1 MNLRKLTRSSKLSA
15 IIEQLPK
22 IRGTYRHNADLS
34 KINWFNV
41 GGIAEVMF
49 RPADSEDLIYFLK
62 NKPSEIP
69 VTILG
74 VGSNLLVRDG
84 GINGVVIRLGRG
96 FTQMSKDGNNI
107 HLGAGALSFNAANA
121 IADFGLSGLEFLIGI
136 PGTIGGALAMNAG
149 AYGSDIASVLQS
161 AQAIDESGE
170 LHQLSPD
177 DIGYIYRGN
186 TLPDGMIF
194 ISCILRGD
202 PSNTESIKA
211 RLAQITQ
218 MREDTQPIRSKTSG
232 STFKNPAGLKAWQLI
247 DEAGCRGLKIGGAQ
261 VSEKHCNF
269 FINTG
274 NATASDIEK
283 LGEEVR
289 RRVLEKADIELSWE
303 VKIIGNKN
311 HD

>member
-1 MNLRKLTRSSKLSA
+1 MNTLIDR
-15 IIEQLPK
+15 LPK
-22 IRGTYRHNADLS
+22 IKGTYRQNADLS

-49 RPADSEDLIYFLK
+49 RPADCDDLMHFLK
-62 NKPSEIP
+62 NKPSDVP

-84 GINGVVIRLGRG
+84 GIDGVVIRLGRG
-96 FTQMSKDGNNI
+96 FTQMQKE
-107 HLGAGALSFNAANA
+107 GAFVHVGSGALSFNVATAA
-121 IADFGLSGLEFLIGI
+121 ADYGISGLEFLVGV

-149 AYGSDIASVLQS
+149 AYGGDIASVLES
-161 AQAIDESGE
+161 ADAVDESGN
-170 LHQLSPD
+170 LHKLSPE
-177 DIGYIYRGN
+177 DIGYVYRGN

-194 ISCILRGD
+194 TSCILKGQSGD
-202 PSNTESIKA
+202 VGAIKS
-211 RLAQITQ
+211 RLAEITK

-247 DEAGCRGLKIGGAQ
+247 DEAGCRGLQIGGAQ

-274 NATASDIEK
+274 NATAADIEA

-289 RRVLEKADIELSWE
+289 DRVRKKTGVELVWE
-303 VKIIGNKN
+303 VKIIGKK
-311 HD
+311 

>member
-1 MNLRKLTRSSKLSA
+1 MTLINR
-15 IIEQLPK
+15 LPK
-22 IRGTYRHNADLS
+22 IKGTYRENSDLS

-49 RPADSEDLIYFLK
+49 RPADTDDLTNFLK
-62 NKPSEIP
+62 HKPKDVA

-84 GINGVVIRLGRG
+84 GIDGVVIRLGRG
-96 FTQMSKDGNNI
+96 FTEIHKDGNFINA
-107 HLGAGALSFNAANA
+107 GAAALSFNVATLS
-121 IADFGLSGLEFLIGI
+121 ADFGLSGIEFLVGV

-149 AYGSDIASVLQS
+149 AYNGDIASILES
-161 AQAIDESGE
+161 AKAVDESGHLHE
-170 LHQLSPD
+170 LSVD
-177 DIGYIYRGN
+177 DIGYVYRGN

-194 ISCILRGD
+194 TSCVLRGEPGKTAD
-202 PSNTESIKA
+202 IKA
-211 RLAQITQ
+211 RLAEITR

-232 STFKNPAGLKAWQLI
+232 STFKNPPGMKAWQLI

-274 NATASDIEK
+274 HATAADIET

-289 RRVLEKADIELSWE
+289 RRVLDKTGVELVWE
-303 VKIIGNKN
+303 VKIIGKKSIIPEVSEP
-311 HD
+311 

>member
-1 MNLRKLTRSSKLSA
+1 MTTLLNH
-15 IIEQLPK
+15 LPK
-22 IRGTYRHNADLS
+22 VRGTYRENSDLS

-41 GGIAEVMF
+41 GGIAEIMF

-62 NKPSEIP
+62 NKPAAVP

-84 GINGVVIRLGRG
+84 GIDGVVIRLGRG
-96 FTQMSKDGNNI
+96 FTHVGFEDDLI
-107 HLGAGALSFNAANA
+107 HAGAGALSFNVANSAAEHG
-121 IADFGLSGLEFLIGI
+121 IAGIEFLVGI

-149 AYGSDIASVLQS
+149 AYGGDISSVLVN
-161 AQAIDESGE
+161 ADAIDESGK
-170 LHQLSPD
+170 LHHLSPH

-194 ISCILRGD
+194 TNCTLKGHGGNPDDIKSRLLEISR
-202 PSNTESIKA
+202 T
-211 RLAQITQ
+211 
-218 MREDTQPIRSKTSG
+218 REETQPIRSRTSG
-232 STFKNPAGLKAWQLI
+232 STFKNPAGMSAWKLI
-247 DEAGCRGLKIGGAQ
+247 DEAGCRGLKIGDAQ

-274 NATASDIEK
+274 NATSDDIEK

-289 RRVLEKADIELSWE
+289 RRVFEKTGVELIWE
-303 VKIIGNKN
+303 VKIIGKSL
-311 HD
+311 

>member
-1 MNLRKLTRSSKLSA
+1 MSTLLES
-15 IIEQLPK
+15 LPK
-22 IRGTYRHNADLS
+22 IKGTYRENADLS

-49 RPADSEDLIYFLK
+49 RPADSDDLIYFLK
-62 NKPSEIP
+62 NKPAGVPI
-69 VTILG
+69 TILG

-84 GINGVVIRLGRG
+84 GIDGVVIRLGRG
-96 FTQMSKDGNNI
+96 FTQI
-107 HLGAGALSFNAANA
+107 HKEDNLVHAGSGALSFNVATLAADYG
-121 IADFGLSGLEFLIGI
+121 ISGLEFLVGV

-149 AYGSDIASVLQS
+149 AYGGDIASVLKS
-161 AQAIDESGE
+161 AEAIDESGN
-170 LHQLSPD
+170 LHHLSPE

-194 ISCILRGD
+194 INCILRG
-202 PSNTESIKA
+202 ESGEVDVIKA
-211 RLAQITQ
+211 RLAEITR

-232 STFKNPAGLKAWQLI
+232 STFKNPTGLKAWQLI

-274 NATASDIEK
+274 NATAADIES

-289 RRVLEKADIELSWE
+289 NRVRTKTGVELVWE
-303 VKIIGNKN
+303 VKIIGKKG
-311 HD
+311 